1 MHEKKI
7 PVIPFLLN
15 KLVFRFLLSC
25 QIGINTKLGRGVVLG
40 YGGLGTVIHDRA
52 IIGDN
57 VNIGTGVT
65 IGGTSN
71 KVGAPVIGDNTILST
86 GSKVIG
92 PIKVGRNC
100 VVGANCVVIS
110 DIPDNSLVVGVPG
123 VIKKCNINISDYN

>member
-1 MHEKKI
+1 M
-7 PVIPFLLN
+7 
-15 KLVFRFLLSC
+15 
-25 QIGINTKLGRGVVLG
+25 LG

-57 VNIGTGVT
+57 VNIGSGVT

-71 KVGAPVIGDNTILST
+71 KTGVPIVGDNTILST
-86 GSKVIG
+86 GSKIIG

-100 VVGANCVVIS
+100 VIGANCVVIS

-123 VIKKCNINISDYN
+123 VIKKSNIDISDYN